1 MKILTI
7 KTILNI
13 IMNQLHLNVQ
23 EDTTYTFL
31 ANILNHTKTLI
42 NQTKS
47 KDYTT
52 IMKHVNIALQETNA
66 VQAHKHTEPSQNT
79 VQKCKEQ

>member
-1 MKILTI
+1 M
-7 KTILNI
+7 
-13 IMNQLHLNVQ
+13 HLNVPK
-23 EDTTYTFL
+23 DTICTFL
-31 ANILNHTKTLI
+31 ANILNHIKTLI

-52 IMKHVNIALQETNA
+52 IIKHANTALQETNA

-79 VQKCKEQ
+79 VQKCKKQ